1 MLFGEPEAPRS
12 AFLGVELDENRLLVP
27 DHPRVM
33 TGLQYNYL
41 GRDVFERAAV
51 VVLTLDVPAREE
63 ADVRVHAE
71 VRAGNGLHVRRPA
84 ESRRIHRALDASVGR
99 TDRVD
104 LGAAD
109 VPVIG
114 SLDRLEQRV
123 HEPQA

>member
-1 MLFGEPEAPRS
+1 MLFGEPEAARG
-12 AFLGVELDENRLLVP
+12 ALLGVELDENRFLVP
-27 DHPRVM
+27 DDPRVV
-33 TGLQYNYL
+33 TGLQHDDL

-51 VVLTLDVPAREE
+51 VVLTLNVSARQE
-63 ADVRVHAE
+63 ADVRVHAV
-71 VRAGNGLHVRRPA
+71 VRAGNRLHVRRPA

-114 SLDRLEQRV
+114 SLDGLEQRV